1 LVVVVVGGV
10 QRGWMHKD
18 RPNSR
23 FELVIWVISSDLGV
37 QRSVPNSKNR
47 RVTAAATLGFWFVI
61 W

>member
-47 RVTAAATLGFWFVI
+47 RVTAAATSGV
-61 W
+61 